1 MAKDIKDYLE
11 HSDGTIAQRAADL
24 AHAFANKRTAEELQQ
39 QMVDE
44 TAERNNLSDEEIEDF
59 LYENYQDKES
69 TEYIVDGA
77 ILTCTNCTIEDQ
89 YIKNEMNP
97 SGAYEAMTKYYYY
110 APIDESIQRSD
121 FPDIGKKAL
130 GRLTVTE
137 NPAAEANS
145 LKYATVTDS
154 LKGRNIPY
162 FGNCLRAP
170 DNESEMSIFSA
181 IHNEADQGIEKRK
194 EGSCKY
200 LMKLES
206 EWENYEIG
214 QNFLS
219 FPDDIKGKQSGI
231 TMTSMLFCRHGG
243 FIYPVTSGQV
253 KVEEEVEEEIVE
265 EDCNLAI
272 DILDNYLRDGE
283 FEEEKLE
290 WALNYLAGQ
299 SEYKL
304 VEYRSLHG
312 YDYNKYDTYILGW
325 TEYYNKSYDVKIDPN
340 YIKAQC
346 YEESRVGNGYKGIEE
361 IPAANLERD
370 IMQALDVRNYNIYE
384 YIGISPER
392 FSILKSDGS
401 YITGRDIW
409 ALNLGVKG
417 ASEPEPDKYNEG
429 KKERC
434 GGIIET
440 LFNKEIDGTGDC
452 YYEGSKEIYYYQL
465 DTVTPIMSI
474 GISLD
479 KMCELFDKH
488 SGDYYESLKEYNGSD
503 NKEAYA
509 NDIMGW
515 AQTEA
520 DFLNME

>member
-1 MAKDIKDYLE
+1 
-11 HSDGTIAQRAADL
+11 
-24 AHAFANKRTAEELQQ
+24 
-39 QMVDE
+39 MVDE

-121 FPDIGKKAL
+121 FPNIGKKAL
-130 GRLTVTE
+130 GRLVVTE

-145 LKYATVTDS
+145 LKHATVTDS

-219 FPDDIKGKQSGI
+219 FPDDIKGQQSGI

-265 EDCNLAI
+265 EVEVEEVLVLPEVDAANPQSVKEFMWVYFRNEGFSEYAVAG
-272 DILDNYLRDGE
+272 ILGNVFAETGGTFDPGIISEAGYYGLFQWGKGRREELFARGKEYAERMGMPEDEGWKYVQLQCEYASDEYYIRTEENTGWSQNRLDLGNGIVILGTKDK
-283 FEEEKLE
+283 FEEAKSASDAALV
-290 WALNYLAGQ
+290 WALSFERAVVSKTAYEKDGNMVY
-299 SEYKL
+299 
-304 VEYRSLHG
+304 
-312 YDYNKYDTYILGW
+312 
-325 TEYYNKSYDVKIDPN
+325 TELQD
-340 YIKAQC
+340 
-346 YEESRVGNGYKGIEE
+346 
-361 IPAANLERD
+361 LETRLRE
-370 IMQALDVRNYNIYE
+370 AE
-384 YIGISPER
+384 
-392 FSILKSDGS
+392 
-401 YITGRDIW
+401 
-409 ALNLGVKG
+409 
-417 ASEPEPDKYNEG
+417 
-429 KKERC
+429 KK
-434 GGIIET
+434 
-440 LFNKEIDGTGDC
+440 
-452 YYEGSKEIYYYQL
+452 
-465 DTVTPIMSI
+465 
-474 GISLD
+474 
-479 KMCELFDKH
+479 
-488 SGDYYESLKEYNGSD
+488 
-503 NKEAYA
+503 
-509 NDIMGW
+509 
-515 AQTEA
+515 
-520 DFLNME
+520 